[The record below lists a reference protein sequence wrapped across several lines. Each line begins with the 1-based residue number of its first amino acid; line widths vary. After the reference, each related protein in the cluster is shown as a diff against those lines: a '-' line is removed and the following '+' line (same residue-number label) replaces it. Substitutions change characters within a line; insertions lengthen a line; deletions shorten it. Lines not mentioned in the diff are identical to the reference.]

1 MDGGGAFGELSL
13 SHAKQQNFKRE
24 QRSSQS
30 NANNLSFPYSL
41 PTPTNMLGSVLLAV
55 FLPCIGM
62 SAALIVYMCLLYYFT
77 DHFSDPAL
85 PAKPASDSGLSPSQ
99 LDKLPRIT
107 GKELV
112 MGNECPRATGQA
124 CLRHRNLPF
133 PARQAP
139 QNHRKGPSHGKRM
152 RRLPG
157 RDRNRATG
165 SGGSRLQPRL
175 PFGMRRHLALRAPSL
190 PSLQSQTRPSAF
202 LFLPKSMLNL
212 F

>member
-1 MDGGGAFGELSL
+1 MMDGGGAFGELSL

-112 MGNECPRATGQA
+112 MGNECAV
-124 CLRHRNLPF
+124 CLDHIGTEQ
-133 PARQAP
+133 PARLVPGCNHAFHLECADTWLSEHP
-139 QNHRKGPSHGKRM
+139 LCPLCRAKLDPALFSSSQNPC
-152 RRLPG
+152 
-157 RDRNRATG
+157 
-165 SGGSRLQPRL
+165 
-175 PFGMRRHLALRAPSL
+175 
-190 PSLQSQTRPSAF
+190 
-202 LFLPKSMLNL
+202 
-212 F
+212 